1 METMTGMLAGSPL
14 PPDFFAAFDP
24 LGPLEAAVVFRRN
37 GRVLA
42 SWIKNPAA
50 VEVVSVMSATL
61 MGSVDTLLETLRDPG
76 SSLMVIVA
84 ERRKIVLQKVE
95 PSSAIVLIA
104 PSDASEAWLREV
116 LGRIMARLPSPPANR
131 STRGAAYTRGR

>member
-1 METMTGMLAGSPL
+1 MLAGSPL
-14 PPDFFAAFDP
+14 PPDFFASFDP

-42 SWIKNPAA
+42 SWLKNPAA

-76 SSLMVIVA
+76 SSVMLIGV
-84 ERRKIVLQKVE
+84 ERRKILLQKVE

-104 PSDASEAWLREV
+104 PSEASEAWLREV
-116 LGRIMARLPSPPANR
+116 VGRIMARLPAPPESR
-131 STRGAAYTRGR
+131 PPRGSAYPRGR